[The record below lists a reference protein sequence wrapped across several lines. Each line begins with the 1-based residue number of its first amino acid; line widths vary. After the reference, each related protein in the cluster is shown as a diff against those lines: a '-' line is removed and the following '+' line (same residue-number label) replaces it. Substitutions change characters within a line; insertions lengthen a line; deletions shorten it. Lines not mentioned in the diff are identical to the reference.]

1 MTLMFCVVVL
11 GPQDKGDEALSSNV
25 STVVD
30 IEINDIDQESL
41 GLNCAEP
48 TEPSARK
55 ADCHDASNPVRIVS
69 RVPAPPDRP
78 PSAS

>member
-1 MTLMFCVVVL
+1 MFCVVVL
-11 GPQDKGDEALSSNV
+11 GPQEMGDDAPSSNV

-41 GLNCAEP
+41 GLSCSEVAEP
-48 TEPSARK
+48 TTLKS
-55 ADCHDASNPVRIVS
+55 DCHDPSVPVKIAT

>member
-1 MTLMFCVVVL
+1 MFCVVVL
-11 GPQDKGDEALSSNV
+11 APQDLGDEAPSTNI

-30 IEINDIDQESL
+30 IETNDIDQESL
-41 GLNCAEP
+41 GLHCTDPMEA
-48 TEPSARK
+48 TARK
-55 ADCHDASNPVRIVS
+55 ADCHEPSLPVRIVS

>member
-1 MTLMFCVVVL
+1 MFCVVVL
-11 GPQDKGDEALSSNV
+11 GPQDMGDDAPLSNV

-41 GLNCAEP
+41 GLNGAEP
-48 TEPSARK
+48 VERAARQ
-55 ADCHDASNPVRIVS
+55 ADSHDPFVSVRIVS
-69 RVPAPPDRP
+69 RVPTPPDRP